1 MIVIHTKYNIQFI
14 KTHLL
19 YIRINKLLK
28 KLKKKKEMGN
38 LKILSD
44 ILLSFFFLLNK
55 NKNKNIIFLYIC
67 INGIYLTVYL
77 IGKYMY
83 ISLNK

>member
-1 MIVIHTKYNIQFI
+1 
-14 KTHLL
+14 
-19 YIRINKLLK
+19 
-28 KLKKKKEMGN
+28 MGN